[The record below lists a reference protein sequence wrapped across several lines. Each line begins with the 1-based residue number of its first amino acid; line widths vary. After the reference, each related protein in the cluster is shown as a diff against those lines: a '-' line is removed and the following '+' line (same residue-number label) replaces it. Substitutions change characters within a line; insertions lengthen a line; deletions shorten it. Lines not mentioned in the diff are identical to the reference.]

1 MRAEREPD
9 LALFT
14 ERVRAFLGREPV
26 VHTVICGVL
35 ALAERDPRQF
45 ESSSWFT
52 VSGPGGGLAGVA
64 MRVPPYPV
72 AITPMPDEALDVLV
86 GLVATEL
93 PDVPGVAGPQPY
105 VDRFAARWRQRTG
118 AEPSVKRQT
127 RLFRLDEVTPPV
139 QADGPAD
146 GQPRPAGGQPR
157 PAGGRLRPAAELPE
171 YRELFAGWVRAFALE
186 IDGEEP
192 PEPAA
197 FVQRLLNRGSLW
209 VWCDPEPVSFAST
222 TVPAYA
228 TTRVGLVYTP
238 KELRGRGYA
247 SACVAAMSQNALD
260 DGLAPVLFT
269 DLANPTSNRIYQQ
282 IGYRP
287 VADFCEYT
295 FG

>member
-52 VSGPGGGLAGVA
+52 VSG
-64 MRVPPYPV
+64 
-72 AITPMPDEALDVLV
+72 
-86 GLVATEL
+86 
-93 PDVPGVAGPQPY
+93 
-105 VDRFAARWRQRTG
+105 
-118 AEPSVKRQT
+118 
-127 RLFRLDEVTPPV
+127 
-139 QADGPAD
+139 
-146 GQPRPAGGQPR
+146 